1 MAASALASPRTR
13 GRFGPALTPGAAIG
27 AGLIALIGTLTIAA
41 PYLPIPDPSQTDI
54 FYLDPP
60 SARHWLGTDEL
71 GRDVLSRV
79 LHGGWASLV
88 VGVGAACLAAL
99 VGVPLGLAAGYL
111 GGRVDA
117 IVVQVANLFI
127 ALPGLV
133 LALIITAMVGPTLV
147 NLMLVLGF
155 VSWPRMARLVR
166 GQALATREM
175 LFVEAARALGAGAAW
190 IVWRHLLP
198 NVRGL
203 VAAQFSLTLAY
214 AIITSASLSFLGLGI
229 PPPEPDW
236 GGMVRSG
243 LSYLAL
249 APALCL
255 APSAAVG
262 LTVFG
267 FYLLGSS
274 SK

>member
-1 MAASALASPRTR
+1 MAA
-13 GRFGPALTPGAAIG
+13 PALPVHEGGRVRRSLPPAAIFG
-27 AGLIALIGTLTIAA
+27 WALIAVIVGLTLIA
-41 PYLPIPDPSQTDI
+41 PVLPLPDSAQTDV

-60 SARHWLGTDEL
+60 SVRHWLGTDEL
-71 GRDVLSRV
+71 GRDVLARV
-79 LHGGWASLV
+79 LYGGRASLI
-88 VGVGAACLAAL
+88 VGIGAAVIATL

-111 GGRVDA
+111 GGRVDVA
-117 IVVQVANLFI
+117 VVQVANLFI
-127 ALPGLV
+127 ALPSLV
-133 LALIITAMVGPTLV
+133 LALIITAMIGPTLL
-147 NLMLVLGF
+147 NLTLVLGF

-166 GQALATREM
+166 GQALAIRET
-175 LFVEAARALGAGAAW
+175 LFIEAARSMGAGTAW
-190 IVWRHLLP
+190 IVRHHLLP

-249 APALCL
+249 APMLCL
-255 APSAAVG
+255 APSAAVAS
-262 LTVFG
+262 TVFG
-267 FYLLGSS
+267 FYLVGSS

>member
-1 MAASALASPRTR
+1 M
-13 GRFGPALTPGAAIG
+13 IG
-27 AGLIALIGTLTIAA
+27 WALIGSVVGLTLAA
-41 PYLPIPDPSQTDI
+41 PYLPLPDPAQSGVA
-54 FYLDPP
+54 YLAPP
-60 SARHWLGTDEL
+60 SAQNWFGTDEL

-79 LHGGWASLV
+79 LHGGRASLL
-88 VGVGAACLAAL
+88 VGIGAALIATL
-99 VGVPLGLAAGYL
+99 VGVPLGLTAGYL
-111 GGRVDA
+111 GGRFDWA
-117 IVVQVANLFI
+117 VVQIANLFI
-127 ALPGLV
+127 ALPSLV
-133 LALIITAMVGPTLV
+133 LALIITAMVGPTLL
-147 NLMLVLGF
+147 NLTLVLGF

-166 GQALATREM
+166 GQTLAIREM
-175 LFVEAARALGAGAAW
+175 LFIEAARSLGAKTSW
-190 IVWRHLLP
+190 IIRHHLLP
-198 NVRGL
+198 NVRDL

-267 FYLLGSS
+267 FYLVGSS
-274 SK
+274 SR

>member
-1 MAASALASPRTR
+1 MKSTARTPSR
-13 GRFGPALTPGAAIG
+13 RWFGGRRVAPGIAVG
-27 AGLIALIGTLTIAA
+27 AALIGAIATLTLAG
-41 PYLPIPDPSQTDI
+41 PYLPLPDPAQSDL

-71 GRDVLSRV
+71 GRDVMSRV
-79 LHGGWASLV
+79 IHGGRASLV
-88 VGVGAACLAAL
+88 VGIGAALVATL
-99 VGVPLGLAAGYL
+99 VGVPLGLAAGYR

-117 IVVQVANLFI
+117 AIVQIANLFI

-133 LALIITAMVGPTLV
+133 LALIITAMVGPTLL
-147 NLMLVLGF
+147 NLTLVLGF

-175 LFVEAARALGAGAAW
+175 LFIEAARSFGASASW
-190 IVWRHLLP
+190 IIARHLLP
-198 NVRGL
+198 NVRRI
-203 VAAQFSLTLAY
+203 VVAQFSLTLAY
-214 AIITSASLSFLGLGI
+214 AIITSASLSFLGLGV

-262 LTVFG
+262 LTVLG
-267 FYLLGSS
+267 FYLIGSS
-274 SK
+274 AR